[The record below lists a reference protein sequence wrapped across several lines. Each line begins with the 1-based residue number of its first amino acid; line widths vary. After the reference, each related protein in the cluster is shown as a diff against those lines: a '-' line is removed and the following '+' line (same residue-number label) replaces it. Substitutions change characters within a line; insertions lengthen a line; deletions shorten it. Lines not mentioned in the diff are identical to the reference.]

1 MKILHLA
8 DLHLGKSIH
17 GISLIDQKDQVVWVE
32 RFLDKV
38 EEIVPSAIVI
48 AGDIYDRSAPSG
60 DAIMLFDHL
69 LTQLEAKDIPVMIV
83 AGNHDSG
90 QRLSFGR
97 DILSK
102 QNVYVSGI
110 LEKEIMHRTLEDEY
124 GTVTFWLLP
133 YLFPAMVAEILEDP
147 SIRDY
152 DTAIRRL
159 LAEQPIDFT
168 QRNVIVA
175 HQNVLAN
182 GKTVEFGG
190 SETMVGG
197 VGQIDYTA
205 FDGFDY
211 VALGHIHSSY
221 PVGRASIRYAGSPLC
236 YHFDEIRQPQKG
248 PILVELGEKGSDI
261 KIQTQYIEPLHKMR
275 IVKGTYAEIC
285 AELEENRY
293 EGEYIKVVVTD
304 QRISPKISEYIKELC
319 QQRNSIVMELQ
330 STYHVMGNVGDTLES
345 SAGSG
350 KQVEEYFEE
359 LYRERFE
366 QIEPD
371 EKEQALFQFIG
382 EQVRSADVAEKQGEP
397 TDEEVEKLL
406 EFLKEQEGM

>member
-17 GISLIDQKDQVVWVE
+17 GISLIDQKDQVAWVE

-38 EEIVPSAIVI
+38 EEIAPSAIVI

-90 QRLSFGR
+90 QRLSFAG

-102 QNVYVSGI
+102 QNIYISGV
-110 LEKEIMHRTLEDEY
+110 LEKKIVHKTLEDEH
-124 GTVTFWLLP
+124 GPVTFWLLP
-133 YLFPAMVAEILEDP
+133 YIFPAMVADILEDP

-159 LAEQPIDFT
+159 LAEQSIDFT
-168 QRNVIVA
+168 KRNVIVA
-175 HQNVLAN
+175 HQNVICN

-221 PVGRASIRYAGSPLC
+221 PVGKSTVRYAGSPLC

-248 PILVELGEKGSDI
+248 PILIELGAKGSDI
-261 KIQTQYIEPLHKMR
+261 NIQTQYIEPLHKMR
-275 IVKGTYAEIC
+275 IVKGTYLEIC
-285 AELEENRY
+285 SELEENRY
-293 EGEYIKVVVTD
+293 ENEYLKIVVTD
-304 QRISPKISEYIKELC
+304 QRISPSISEYMKELC
-319 QQRNSIVMELQ
+319 RQRNSIVMELQ
-330 STYHVMGNVGDTLES
+330 SSYHMMGNVGDTMES
-345 SAGSG
+345 SVSSG

-359 LYRERFE
+359 LYRERLE
-366 QIEPD
+366 DVEPD

-382 EQVRSADVAEKQGEP
+382 EQVRSVDYTEKQREP
-397 TDEEVEKLL
+397 GAAEVDKLL
-406 EFLKEQEGM
+406 EFLMEQEG

>member
-38 EEIVPSAIVI
+38 EEIDPSVIVV
-48 AGDIYDRSAPSG
+48 AGDVYDRSAPSG
-60 DAIMLFDHL
+60 DAVMLFDHL
-69 LTQLEAKDIPVMIV
+69 LTKLERKNIPVMIV

-90 QRLSFGR
+90 QRLSFAG

-102 QNVYVSGI
+102 QNIYISGV
-110 LEKEIMHRTLEDEY
+110 LEKKIVHKTLEDEH
-124 GTVTFWLLP
+124 GPVTFWLLP
-133 YLFPAMVAEILEDP
+133 YIFPAMVADILEDP

-152 DTAIRRL
+152 DTAVRRL
-159 LAEQPIDFT
+159 LAEQSMDFT
-168 QRNVIVA
+168 RRNVIVA
-175 HQNVLAN
+175 HQNVTCN

-304 QRISPKISEYIKELC
+304 QRISPSISEYVKELC
-319 QQRNSIVMELQ
+319 RQRNSIVMELQ
-330 STYHVMGNVGDTLES
+330 SSYHMMGNVGDTMES
-345 SAGSG
+345 SVSSG

-359 LYRERFE
+359 LYRERLE
-366 QIEPD
+366 DIEPD

-382 EQVRSADVAEKQGEP
+382 EQVRSVDFAEKQREP
-397 TDEEVEKLL
+397 GAAEVDKLL
-406 EFLKEQEGM
+406 AFLMEQEG

>member
-17 GISLIDQKDQVVWVE
+17 GISLIDQKDQEVWVE

-38 EEIVPSAIVI
+38 EEIDPSVIVV
-48 AGDIYDRSAPSG
+48 AGDVYDRSAPSG
-60 DAIMLFDHL
+60 DAVMLFDHL
-69 LTQLEAKDIPVMIV
+69 LTKLERKNIPVMIV

-90 QRLSFGR
+90 QRLSFAG

-102 QNVYVSGI
+102 QNIYISGV
-110 LEKEIMHRTLEDEY
+110 LEKKIVHKTLEDEH
-124 GTVTFWLLP
+124 GPVTFWLLP
-133 YLFPAMVAEILEDP
+133 YIFPAMVADILEDP

-152 DTAIRRL
+152 DTAVRRL
-159 LAEQPIDFT
+159 LAEQSMDFT
-168 QRNVIVA
+168 RRNVIVA
-175 HQNVLAN
+175 HQNVTCN

-304 QRISPKISEYIKELC
+304 QRISPSISEYVKELC
-319 QQRNSIVMELQ
+319 RQRNSIVMELQ
-330 STYHVMGNVGDTLES
+330 SSYHMMGNVGDTMES
-345 SAGSG
+345 SVSSG

-359 LYRERFE
+359 LYRERLE
-366 QIEPD
+366 DIEPD

-382 EQVRSADVAEKQGEP
+382 EQVRSVDFAEKQREP
-397 TDEEVEKLL
+397 GAAEVDKLL
-406 EFLKEQEGM
+406 AFLMEQEG

>member
-38 EEIVPSAIVI
+38 EEIAPSAIVI

-90 QRLSFGR
+90 QRLSFAG

-102 QNVYVSGI
+102 QNIYISGV
-110 LEKEIMHRTLEDEY
+110 LEKKIVHKTLEDEH
-124 GTVTFWLLP
+124 GPVTFWLLP
-133 YLFPAMVAEILEDP
+133 YIFPAMVADILEDP
-147 SIRDY
+147 AIRDY
-152 DTAIRRL
+152 DTATRRL
-159 LAEQPIDFT
+159 LAEQSIDFT
-168 QRNVIVA
+168 KRNVIVA
-175 HQNVLAN
+175 HQNVICN

-221 PVGRASIRYAGSPLC
+221 PVGRSTVRYAGSPLC

-248 PILVELGEKGSDI
+248 PILIELGAKGSDI
-261 KIQTQYIEPLHKMR
+261 NIQTQYIEPLHKMR
-275 IVKGTYAEIC
+275 IVKGTYLEIC
-285 AELEENRY
+285 SELEENRY
-293 EGEYIKVVVTD
+293 ENEYLKIVVTD
-304 QRISPKISEYIKELC
+304 QRISPSISEYVKELC
-319 QQRNSIVMELQ
+319 RQRNSIVMELQ
-330 STYHVMGNVGDTLES
+330 SSYHMMGNVGDTMES
-345 SAGSG
+345 SVSSG

-359 LYRERFE
+359 LYRERLE
-366 QIEPD
+366 DVEPD

-397 TDEEVEKLL
+397 GLAEVDKLL
-406 EFLKEQEGM
+406 EFLMEQEG

>member
-1 MKILHLA
+1 MRLMHLA
-8 DLHLGKSIH
+8 DLHIGKTILEQ
-17 GISLIDQKDQVVWVE
+17 SLIEDQEYMLNQILKIIE
-32 RFLDKV
+32 EKKV
-38 EEIVPSAIVI
+38 EVVLI
-48 AGDIYDRSAPSG
+48 AGDVYDRSAPSG
-60 DAIMLFDHL
+60 DAVMLFDHL
-69 LTQLEAKDIPVMIV
+69 LTKLERKNIPVMIV

-90 QRLSFGR
+90 QRLSFAG

-102 QNVYVSGI
+102 QNIYISGV
-110 LEKEIMHRTLEDEY
+110 LEKKIVHKTLEDEH
-124 GTVTFWLLP
+124 GPVTFWLLP
-133 YLFPAMVAEILEDP
+133 YIFPAMVADILEDP

-152 DTAIRRL
+152 DTAVRRL
-159 LAEQPIDFT
+159 LAEQSMDFT
-168 QRNVIVA
+168 RRNVIVA
-175 HQNVLAN
+175 HQNVTCN

-304 QRISPKISEYIKELC
+304 QRISPSISEYVKELC
-319 QQRNSIVMELQ
+319 RQRNSIVMELQ
-330 STYHVMGNVGDTLES
+330 SYYHMMGNVGDTMES
-345 SAGSG
+345 SVSSG

-359 LYRERFE
+359 LYRERLE
-366 QIEPD
+366 DIEPD

-382 EQVRSADVAEKQGEP
+382 EQVRSVDFAEKQREP
-397 TDEEVEKLL
+397 GAAEVDKLL
-406 EFLKEQEGM
+406 AFLMEQEG